1 MDGEPQTYVSPVFG
15 ARQASSITVD
25 DVLAVLKPIW
35 STKTETARR
44 MRGRVEVILDYA
56 KARGLREGENPARWK
71 GSLDHLLPAAGKV
84 RKVKHHEALT
94 AEMPCVA

>member
-1 MDGEPQTYVSPVFG
+1 MASLTTYASPVIG
-15 ARQASSITVD
+15 ARKAGEITVD

-44 MRGRVEVILDYA
+44 TRGRIEAILDYA

-71 GSLDHLLPAAGKV
+71 GGLDHLLPAG
-84 RKVKHHEALT
+84 R
-94 AEMPCVA
+94 